1 MIDFFLKGGVVMWPL
16 AAVGLGMLYLA
27 ARTARLLRR
36 GDAAAD
42 DVQRGLQGVLFWGVM
57 SVLLGALGTVGGIIV
72 MTDAVAQAGGAEPG
86 LIWGG
91 VSLALTSLVF
101 GLALFIA
108 AAALWFALRFWLSR
122 AADST
127 PS

>member
-16 AAVGLGMLYLA
+16 AAVGLGILYLA
-27 ARTARLLRR
+27 GRTAARLRR
-36 GDAAAD
+36 GNAAAD
-42 DVQRGLQGVLFWGVM
+42 EVQRGLQGVLFWGVM

-72 MTDAVAQAGGAEPG
+72 MTDAVAQAGGAEPR

-122 AADST
+122 AAD
-127 PS
+127 PAAV

>member
-1 MIDFFLKGGVVMWPL
+1 L
-16 AAVGLGMLYLA
+16 ASP
-27 ARTARLLRR
+27 
-36 GDAAAD
+36 
-42 DVQRGLQGVLFWGVM
+42 QHCLQGVLFWGVM

-72 MTDAVAQAGGAEPG
+72 VTGAVAQAGGAEPG

-108 AAALWFALRFWLSR
+108 AAALWFVLRFWWSR
-122 AADST
+122 TADPVS
-127 PS
+127 S